1 MSNPNLKPSTRATV
15 VAIIAAAS
23 QAVGAHTI
31 TNAVDMGQYINV
43 QCVVTCGA
51 FTGTATVKWQ
61 QATDEAFSDAKDITD
76 RTAVDLVQNLPAQ
89 INLKANEL
97 DVNNG
102 FRYVRPVI
110 TVATDV
116 VLAGA
121 VVLAHDAKS
130 QPTDALTGTVID

>member
-23 QAVGAHTI
+23 QSVGTATI
-31 TNAVDMGQYINV
+31 ANAVDMGEYINV

-61 QATDEAFSDAKDITD
+61 QATTGAFSDAKDIAD
-76 RTAVDLVQNLPAQ
+76 RPAVDLSANLPAQ

-97 DVNNG
+97 DINNG

-110 TVATDV
+110 TVTTDV
-116 VLAGA
+116 VMAGA

-130 QPTDALTGTVID
+130 QPTDALAGTVID